1 MDRLASRFSRSPCL
15 LVDGIFHDGEL
26 YRHLGETRF
35 EIVEISLIRNLD
47 NNSLSTKDPCKCLDK
62 DIPQECVI
70 KRVANR

>member
-1 MDRLASRFSRSPCL
+1 MK
-15 LVDGIFHDGEL
+15 L

-35 EIVEISLIRNLD
+35 EIVEISSIRNLD
-47 NNSLSTKDPCKCLDK
+47 NNSIIPTKDPCKCLDK